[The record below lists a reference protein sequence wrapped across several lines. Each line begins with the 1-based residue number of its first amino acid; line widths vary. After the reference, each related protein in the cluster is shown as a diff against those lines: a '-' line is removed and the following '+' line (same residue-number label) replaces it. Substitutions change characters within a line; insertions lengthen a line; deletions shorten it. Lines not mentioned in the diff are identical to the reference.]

1 MTKIN
6 ILSQGRFHMLDLAR
20 ELDHTG
26 FDIKFYSFIPT
37 SRCIKFGLQ
46 KKCIVSLFGIIAPFL
61 ILRRIFPKLSWIHIK
76 VQDFIMGI
84 FMRKCDICI
93 SLTGY
98 VYAPRIAQK
107 KGAIIIMERGS
118 KHILEQKKILEK
130 NPHKKN
136 EAIPNRNIKC
146 NLKAYQFANFISVAS
161 QHVKESFLLHQYP
174 ENRIFVNPY
183 GVDLSMFKPLPNIP
197 KKYDVI
203 MVGGWGY
210 EKGCDLIVEA
220 IRKTNYSFIHV
231 GSIKDV
237 DFPQEKNFTHIDP
250 VDQSKLIEYYN
261 QAKVFI
267 LPSRQD
273 GFGMVLSQ
281 ALACNLPIIGSNN
294 CGAPNLKKMV
304 ELPEYITI
312 IKDYTA
318 DAIVTAIHTA
328 IKNYEQ
334 LGERIYAGN
343 AIENLTWEAYG
354 KRYANFLHKII
365 KQ

>member
-1 MTKIN
+1 
-6 ILSQGRFHMLDLAR
+6 
-20 ELDHTG
+20 
-26 FDIKFYSFIPT
+26 
-37 SRCIKFGLQ
+37 
-46 KKCIVSLFGIIAPFL
+46 
-61 ILRRIFPKLSWIHIK
+61 
-76 VQDFIMGI
+76 
-84 FMRKCDICI
+84 
-93 SLTGY
+93 
-98 VYAPRIAQK
+98 
-107 KGAIIIMERGS
+107 
-118 KHILEQKKILEK
+118 
-130 NPHKKN
+130 
-136 EAIPNRNIKC
+136 
-146 NLKAYQFANFISVAS
+146 
-161 QHVKESFLLHQYP
+161 
-174 ENRIFVNPY
+174 
-183 GVDLSMFKPLPNIP
+183 MFKPLPNIP

-294 CGAPNLKKMV
+294 CGAPDLKKMV

-343 AIENLTWEAYG
+343 AIENLTVNDTLIFY
-354 KRYANFLHKII
+354 I
-365 KQ
+365 K